1 MKNKSILLLVVVF
14 TAASFSFSFVSN
26 KTEIPANHSV
36 QTSSSNSPIGGFAL
50 GDEIE
55 K

>member
-1 MKNKSILLLVVVF
+1 MKNKSILLIVAVF

-26 KTEIPANHSV
+26 KPEIQNNQSVHS
-36 QTSSSNSPIGGFAL
+36 SESNSPLGGFAL